1 MTLPPMVQVN
11 AEGAAASEADSRLHA
26 FRRFTANGLQ
36 VRKMSSWPRSW
47 ANFSLF

>member
-1 MTLPPMVQVN
+1 MITGTINMWRDHKD
-11 AEGAAASEADSRLHA
+11 SHEAIRHK
-26 FRRFTANGLQ
+26 RKEQAN